1 MRFAAVFLLGA
12 ACLCATEPDVEPAF
26 DHFYNLEFDDAIRGF
41 RAEVKAQPNDPASYA
56 HLAQGIL
63 YRELYRAGALESELV
78 TGNNSFLRR
87 AKMNPPAEAMKEFD
101 DTIEKDISLCE
112 ARLAKDSK
120 DVMALYYLGIG
131 HGLRANFNYLVR
143 KAWMDGL
150 RDATAARRA
159 HGRITDIDPSF
170 VDARLTQGVYSYLVA
185 SLPWHLRVLG
195 FVAGFRGDRE
205 GGIKTL
211 MDVAQNGKYTKYDAQ
226 IILAA
231 LYRRE
236 REPAK
241 AIEIVRPLLARFPRN
256 YLFRLE
262 MGQMYGDLGDKDQAL
277 ASFDSVEQLRRDRA
291 PGYAHI
297 PEEKIAYYRGTLLF
311 WYNDLDR
318 ALVEMKKVAARP
330 TEVDLNSAILA
341 WMRIG
346 QIEDMKGNRK
356 QAVEAYKKAVAL
368 APQSDAV
375 KEARGYIGSPYR
387 VAAQS

>member
-1 MRFAAVFLLGA
+1 MRVALAAVFVGIGFA
-12 ACLCATEPDVEPAF
+12 ADPQIHPGFE
-26 DHFYNLEFDDAIRGF
+26 HFYNLEFDDAIRDF
-41 RAEVKAQPNDPASYA
+41 RAEVKSNPEDPASYA
-56 HLAQGIL
+56 HLAQGVL

-78 TGNNSFLRR
+78 TGTNAFLRR
-87 AKMNPPAEAMKEFD
+87 AKMNPPPEAVKEFD
-101 DTIEKDISLCE
+101 ETIAKDLALSE
-112 ARLAKDSK
+112 ARLSKDPK
-120 DVMALYYLGIG
+120 DVMALYYMGIG

-159 HGRITDIDPSF
+159 HARITEIDPAF
-170 VDARLTQGVYSYLVA
+170 IDARLTQGVYAYLVS
-185 SLPWHLRVLG
+185 SLPWHYRVVG

-211 MDVAQNGKYTKYDAQ
+211 TEVAQAGKYTRYDAQ

-241 AIEIVRPLLARFPRN
+241 AIEIVKPLIARFPRN

-262 MGQMYGDLGDKDQAL
+262 LGQMYGDLGDKDQAL
-277 ASFDSVEQLRRDRA
+277 AAFDAVERLRRDHA
-291 PGYAHI
+291 PGYADI

-318 ALVEMKKVAARP
+318 ALVDLKKVAGKP

-356 QAVEAYKKAVAL
+356 QAVEAYKNAIAL
-368 APQSDAV
+368 APQSDAA
-375 KEARGYIGSPYR
+375 KEPRGYHTTPSMR
-387 VAAQS
+387 AAQS

>member
-1 MRFAAVFLLGA
+1 MRFAVLLLAAV
-12 ACLCATEPDVEPAF
+12 CVSATEPDVYPAF
-26 DHFYNLEFDDAIRGF
+26 EHFYNLEFDDAIRGF

-87 AKMNPPAEAMKEFD
+87 PKMNPPAEAVKEFD
-101 DTIEKDISLCE
+101 ETVAKDIALCE
-112 ARLAKDSK
+112 ARLGKDPN

-159 HGRITDIDPSF
+159 HAMITELDAAF
-170 VDARLTQGVYSYLVA
+170 VDARLTQGVYSYLVG
-185 SLPWHLRVLG
+185 SLPWHLRILG
-195 FVAGFRGDRE
+195 IVAGFRGDRE

-211 MDVAQNGKYTKYDAQ
+211 TEVAQNGRYTRYDAQ

-241 AIEIVRPLLARFPRN
+241 AIEIVKPLIARFPRN

-277 ASFDSVEQLRRDRA
+277 AAFESVEELRRERA

-318 ALVEMKKVAARP
+318 ALAEMKKVAAKP
-330 TEVDLNSAILA
+330 SELDLNSAILA

-346 QIEDMKGNRK
+346 QIEDMRGNRK
-356 QAVEAYKKAVAL
+356 GAVDAYKKAVAL
-368 APQSDAV
+368 APQSDAA
-375 KEARGYIGSPYR
+375 KEPRGYIGAPYKR
-387 VAAQS
+387 GE